1 MWGGG
6 GDKPQEHIHRKCQ
19 VIPTRRVGTCLT
31 QDLGEHAANAGV
43 PEQQSEQAAMP
54 CHAEM
59 QALGDAQVLPE

>member
-1 MWGGG
+1 
-6 GDKPQEHIHRKCQ
+6 

-31 QDLGEHAANAGV
+31 QDLGEHAAYAGV